1 VRDYPTE
8 GKGARGSSSPWG
20 GKWWHDGAKMVRA
33 AAVRS
38 PGVERLRRERKGC
51 THVAGEGEKMGGEEK
66 GVRQRCGALLSRRDG
81 RGGGWSAGGATWRRG
96 VGRGVGASAVVGR
109 HGVAGSGPAAMLMG
123 GVRAG
128 GVRLALKQGRRG
140 TSRWGPAQ

>member
-20 GKWWHDGAKMVRA
+20 GKWWHDGEKMVRA

-51 THVAGEGEKMGGEEK
+51 THVVGEGEKWEGRKRG
-66 GVRQRCGALLSRRDG
+66 CGSD
-81 RGGGWSAGGATWRRG
+81 
-96 VGRGVGASAVVGR
+96 
-109 HGVAGSGPAAMLMG
+109 VAPF
-123 GVRAG
+123 
-128 GVRLALKQGRRG
+128 
-140 TSRWGPAQ
+140 